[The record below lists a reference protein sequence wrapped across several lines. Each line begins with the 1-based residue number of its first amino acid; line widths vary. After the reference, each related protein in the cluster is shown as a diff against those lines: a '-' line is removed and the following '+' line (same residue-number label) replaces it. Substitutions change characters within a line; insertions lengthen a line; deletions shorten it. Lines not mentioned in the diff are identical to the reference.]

1 MERKCFEGEPVS
13 AGTKMGKIFIV
24 KESDIKINEGLI
36 DESEV
41 EDQITNLEVAICRTF
56 IEIYDL
62 NDGFKGILSEEENRI
77 FEFYK
82 EILDDQ
88 TFFEE
93 IKSLIKNERYS
104 AEKAIYTCIN
114 KYIDEI
120 SKSNNEYIKQR
131 IFDLNDIAK
140 RLVRNISVSVA
151 DENGLKINE
160 INSEQI
166 MVLKELTPII
176 AASLAKKEVKGV
188 VAEEGAGY
196 FTHASIILR
205 STGIPAVNGIRMDE
219 IEKFDGS
226 PAIIDGSKGVVVA
239 NPSEAEIQDLKSG
252 LSEKKQALKNGRNG
266 AAACERKPVETA
278 DGYRIRLLA
287 NISSVKEFLVAKKLG
302 VDGIGLVRTES
313 LFINYK
319 RIPDEKRQYLIYSKI
334 AKDLDGKPVVIRT
347 ADIGGDKVPQALA
360 INDQS
365 LSRSARGIRRSL
377 EHKTELVT
385 QIRAIMRAGKFGKVF
400 ISFPMVDSI
409 EQIMEVKRIIKDISD
424 ELAEKKGEPV
434 NRIGIGTMVE
444 TAEAVKIIDEILN
457 EVDFIS
463 IGTNDM
469 LHQICEQSRKC
480 STLEMRSYLEPVF
493 LQTLKHCLDKAA
505 EKNKPACVCGEMA
518 TDPMAIV
525 VLLGMGAKDLSMS
538 PSYIENTCRFIRTIK
553 LDEAK
558 EAAQKALES
567 QNLQEVKNMLSEL
580 TKNRM

>member
-1 MERKCFEGEPVS
+1 
-13 AGTKMGKIFIV
+13 MGKIFIV

-252 LSEKKQALKNGRNG
+252 LSEKN
-266 AAACERKPVETA
+266 
-278 DGYRIRLLA
+278 
-287 NISSVKEFLVAKKLG
+287 KL
-302 VDGIGLVRTES
+302 
-313 LFINYK
+313 
-319 RIPDEKRQYLIYSKI
+319 
-334 AKDLDGKPVVIRT
+334 
-347 ADIGGDKVPQALA
+347 
-360 INDQS
+360 
-365 LSRSARGIRRSL
+365 
-377 EHKTELVT
+377 
-385 QIRAIMRAGKFGKVF
+385 
-400 ISFPMVDSI
+400 
-409 EQIMEVKRIIKDISD
+409 
-424 ELAEKKGEPV
+424 
-434 NRIGIGTMVE
+434 
-444 TAEAVKIIDEILN
+444 
-457 EVDFIS
+457 
-463 IGTNDM
+463 
-469 LHQICEQSRKC
+469 
-480 STLEMRSYLEPVF
+480 
-493 LQTLKHCLDKAA
+493 
-505 EKNKPACVCGEMA
+505 
-518 TDPMAIV
+518 
-525 VLLGMGAKDLSMS
+525 
-538 PSYIENTCRFIRTIK
+538 
-553 LDEAK
+553 
-558 EAAQKALES
+558 
-567 QNLQEVKNMLSEL
+567 
-580 TKNRM
+580 